1 MDKIE
6 KPNFSFN
13 EITKPFA
20 VKEIKNLKPKETSQP
35 NDVPTKLIKEYSDIF
50 TTIIVTD
57 FTKCMHNGTFP
68 KSYKIC
74 EVKKDEF
81 MTNQLLNHNYSS
93 KSVKNS

>member
-13 EITKPFA
+13 EITKPFSA
-20 VKEIKNLKPKETSQP
+20 KEIKNLKPKETSQS

-50 TTIIVTD
+50 TTIVTD
-57 FTKCMHNGTFP
+57 FNKCMHNGTFP

-74 EVKKDEF
+74 EAKKDEF
-81 MTNQLLNHNYSS
+81 MAKPTTDP
-93 KSVKNS
+93 